1 MGLKH
6 RRTRPY
12 SPQTN
17 GKAERFIQT
26 ALREWAY
33 ATHWPDSGG
42 EYGDRRD
49 VHLIL
54 GEYGGEYGDRRDVH
68 LILPGARDNRVPV
81 DDQEVVPVS
90 EGLMGGWY

>member
-1 MGLKH
+1 VRTLLTDNGSCYRSHQFHRVCFHMGFKH

-33 ATHWPDSGG
+33 ATHWPDS
-42 EYGDRRD
+42 
-49 VHLIL
+49 
-54 GEYGGEYGDRRDVH
+54 
-68 LILPGARDNRVPV
+68 
-81 DDQEVVPVS
+81 DQRNLALAPWTDYYNLVS
-90 EGLMGGWY
+90 YYPTSLCS